1 MQKTHGLFVPYP
13 DNLKVDL
20 ETLFEHLH
28 LVIFGYRECIKC
40 GRESATVQGAQQH
53 MTGKQGHCS
62 FDISEPDSEFAQF
75 YDLLT
80 HTPGDGDFEG
90 GSRGD
95 DSEKVTR
102 TSRGLILPA
111 FPADED
117 SIRLSS
123 GRIISKK
130 PAAIPKPSFRSFGAR
145 SRRQFRG
152 SAAPARIERSSS
164 TEPGDEEND
173 CHGDEPEHALSSET
187 PTDDR
192 EVVLSKRETRAKAMA
207 EYQLTRMSARDRNS
221 LMHLPTSQQRSLLAA
236 QHRHEEKVQT
246 DERRRR
252 AKIDRK
258 GNKNLYAYWHTE
270 TPVYQCG

>member
-1 MQKTHGLFVPYP
+1 MHGLFVPRP
-13 DNLKVDL
+13 DNLRVDL
-20 ETLFEHLH
+20 EALFEHLH

-75 YDLLT
+75 YDDDDDDDDSDLVS
-80 HTPGDGDFEG
+80 PPEG
-90 GSRGD
+90 G
-95 DSEKVTR
+95 VAR
-102 TSRGLILPA
+102 TGHGPVLSIPSLQAAG
-111 FPADED
+111 ED

-130 PAAIPKPSFRSFGAR
+130 PSTVPKPSFKSFGAR
-145 SRRQFRG
+145 SRRQFRR
-152 SAAPARIERSSS
+152 SDTPAPAQIEGGGGSS
-164 TEPGDEEND
+164 EPEDEE
-173 CHGDEPEHALSSET
+173 HHYRGDGPEHASESSE
-187 PTDDR
+187 PPR
-192 EVVLSKRETRAKAMA
+192 GRQVALSKRERRERAMA
-207 EYQLTRMSARDRNS
+207 EYQLTRMSASDRSS
-221 LMHLPTSQQRSLLAA
+221 LMHLPASQQRALLAA
-236 QHRHEEKVQT
+236 QHRQEEKVQT

-258 GNKNLYAYWHTE
+258 GNKNLYAYWNTE